1 MINGIHKTTT
11 YLTIVT
17 LFLLIAMP
25 ARVTSSEIKC
35 NYDTVNPSIASARSF
50 LKALN
55 YACAE
60 QELTR
65 LLKSDTTNLTLENR
79 ASAHILLGTVY
90 YLMAQQLERQRERIL
105 NEFVEAFRVYRMWS
119 GSLEIELS
127 ELREILNEA
136 RDQVEREAQAKL
148 DSQVTLTDSLAVDV
162 KKPGKRKSWLL
173 FAGGVVVAAVAIIT
187 FVGSKDSGG
196 TDDSGGIPSYPPPPN

>member
-35 NYDTVNPSIASARSF
+35 NYDTVNPSIASARSS

>member
-25 ARVTSSEIKC
+25 ARVTSNEIKC
-35 NYDTVNPSIASARSF
+35 NYDTANPSIASARSS

-90 YLMAQQLERQRERIL
+90 YLMAQQLEKQRERIL

-148 DSQVTLTDSLAVDV
+148 DSQVTLIDSLAVDV